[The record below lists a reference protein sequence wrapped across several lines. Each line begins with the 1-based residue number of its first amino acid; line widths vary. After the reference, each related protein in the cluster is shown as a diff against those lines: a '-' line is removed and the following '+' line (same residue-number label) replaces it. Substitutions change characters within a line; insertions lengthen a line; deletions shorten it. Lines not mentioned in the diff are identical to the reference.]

1 MKFDVL
7 VMGGAAEN
15 TPIEGFEP
23 VFTDTCVKR
32 RFDIVNRDEYIDQ
45 QIIRMNGVRAHLWG
59 PRDTANGL
67 SEADRKRV
75 ETQSSVKAQDYMIE
89 GRNALLII
97 YFIQPSNEGVDV
109 DDYFTAE
116 STMEEEVKSQVKL
129 LLEMRQKNMKYLV
142 GYGIGFPHK
151 QGVSGDATN
160 YIVNK
165 TCNYYTK
172 QHEEDYQT
180 YGEI

>member
-1 MKFDVL
+1 
-7 VMGGAAEN
+7 
-15 TPIEGFEP
+15 
-23 VFTDTCVKR
+23 
-32 RFDIVNRDEYIDQ
+32 
-45 QIIRMNGVRAHLWG
+45 
-59 PRDTANGL
+59 
-67 SEADRKRV
+67 
-75 ETQSSVKAQDYMIE
+75 
-89 GRNALLII
+89 
-97 YFIQPSNEGVDV
+97 
-109 DDYFTAE
+109 
-116 STMEEEVKSQVKL
+116 MEEEVKSQVKL
-129 LLEMRQKNMKYLV
+129 LVEMRQKNMKYLV

>member
-1 MKFDVL
+1 
-7 VMGGAAEN
+7 
-15 TPIEGFEP
+15 
-23 VFTDTCVKR
+23 
-32 RFDIVNRDEYIDQ
+32 
-45 QIIRMNGVRAHLWG
+45 MNGVRAHLWG